1 MGTDSE
7 PHALPPGF
15 HKLRSDWR
23 LIRSSTAAASQENM
37 RGKQAVIL
45 QEEVI
50 KRILSKYLDEPT
62 ITRETI
68 YENDWLDVE
77 DLFRDAGWQVV
88 YDKPS
93 GHDSYPTTFTFIK
106 P

>member
-1 MGTDSE
+1 MSRPIRPEEVVCTGIPDNVIDSFNE
-7 PHALPPGF
+7 
-15 HKLRSDWR
+15 
-23 LIRSSTAAASQENM
+23 LIQENI

-45 QEEVI
+45 QEEI
-50 KRILSKYLDEPT
+50 IYRILSKYLDEPT

-93 GHDSYPTTFTFIK
+93 LYDSYPATFTFIK

>member
-1 MGTDSE
+1 MSRPIRPEEVVCTGIPDNVIE
-7 PHALPPGF
+7 AF
-15 HKLRSDWR
+15 NE
-23 LIRSSTAAASQENM
+23 LIQENI

-50 KRILSKYLDEPT
+50 KRILSRYYDEPLV
-62 ITRETI
+62 TRETI
-68 YENDWLDVE
+68 YANDWLDVE

-93 GHDSYPTTFTFIK
+93 LYDSYPATFTFIK

>member
-1 MGTDSE
+1 MSRPIRPEEVVCVGIPDNVIE
-7 PHALPPGF
+7 VF
-15 HKLRSDWR
+15 NE
-23 LIRSSTAAASQENM
+23 LIQENI

-45 QEEVI
+45 QEEI
-50 KRILSKYLDEPT
+50 IYRILSKYLDEPT

>member
-1 MGTDSE
+1 MSRPIRPEEVVCTGIPDNVIE
-7 PHALPPGF
+7 AF
-15 HKLRSDWR
+15 NE
-23 LIRSSTAAASQENM
+23 LIQENI

-45 QEEVI
+45 QEEI
-50 KRILSKYLDEPT
+50 IYRILSKYLDEPT

-93 GHDSYPTTFTFIK
+93 LYDSYPATFTFIK

>member
-1 MGTDSE
+1 MSRPIRPEEVVCVGIPDNVIE
-7 PHALPPGF
+7 VF
-15 HKLRSDWR
+15 NE
-23 LIRSSTAAASQENM
+23 LIQENM
-37 RGKQAVIL
+37 RGKRAVIL

-50 KRILSKYLDEPT
+50 KRILSRYYEEPR

-68 YENDWLDVE
+68 YANDWLDVE
-77 DLFRDAGWQVV
+77 DLYRDAGWQVV

-93 GHDSYPTTFTFIK
+93 IGDSYPATFTFIK